1 MERTVCPCNGKLY
14 TQSHYSLHKKGR
26 CHQDWEQSI
35 AEEIKREQEQE
46 QEETERKRQEEELNY
61 FNDSDGEEYTLIKR
75 FFN

>member
-35 AEEIKREQEQE
+35 TEEIKREQEQE
-46 QEETERKRQEEELNY
+46 QEQEQEEELNY
-61 FNDSDGEEYTLIKR
+61 FIDSDGEEYTLRKR